1 MKAIVDALKM
11 FGIIFLGSFFL
22 IAAFSYDELSQPGP
36 LYRVV
41 MGAVASGLM
50 WVGNSMSVRYVSK
63 RYSWLDAPVKRFFL
77 SLFATLIITFVIWY
91 FIASLWYVP
100 EKGADFTWPARNFRW
115 GYFLPSLFIALF
127 ISIFMHGRGFLL
139 SWRDVTVEAE
149 RLKKEQ
155 VEARYEALKNQ
166 VNPHFLFNSLNVLT
180 TLVHKDPDQAELFI
194 RRLSAVYRYVLDS
207 RDREVVSLDEEL
219 KALEAF
225 VFLMK
230 TRFGDSFEARIDVA
244 DRHGRV
250 APLTLQMLVENAL
263 KHNEVSKSHPL
274 AIEVF
279 QQNGHVVV
287 RNNVQTKTSV
297 GESSGVGLENIR
309 GRYQFLSDKPIEVSH
324 NDEHFTVKVPIV

>member
-1 MKAIVDALKM
+1 MFVVAAVVILAINYKYLSEPNAVYRCLMGALATGLIWAANSSLADLLSSRFPWFAAPIKRLVISILAT
-11 FGIIFLGSFFL
+11 FAITFIIWLF
-22 IAAFSYDELSQPGP
+22 IAAAWFAPEKGFDLMRP
-36 LYRVV
+36 LR
-41 MGAVASGLM
+41 GFE
-50 WVGNSMSVRYVSK
+50 WR
-63 RYSWLDAPVKRFFL
+63 DFL
-77 SLFATLIITFVIWY
+77 PTLIIT
-91 FIASLWYVP
+91 L
-100 EKGADFTWPARNFRW
+100 
-115 GYFLPSLFIALF
+115 L

-139 SWRDVTVEAE
+139 NWRDAAAEAE
-149 RLKKEQ
+149 RMKKEQ

-230 TRFGDSFEARIDVA
+230 TRFGDSFDARIDVT
-244 DRHGRV
+244 DRQGRV

-274 AIEVF
+274 VIEVF
-279 QQNGHVVV
+279 QQNEHVVV
-287 RNNVQTKTSV
+287 RNNIQAKTSV

-309 GRYQFLSDKPIEVSH
+309 GRYQFLSDKPIEISR